1 MSSPCSNGFSPSFF
15 VKTNPIPPQIHHYQ
29 NQAQQPHFSSSHSR
43 RFSNTSKANPKPHFT
58 NPFQFLLSATFFNRW
73 DLNFELVSQM
83 GFYFFFFHL
92 TRFSTFEMRSWGL
105 RFLQSTAF
113 STTEVWI
120 LSHFLKLVWVSLISS
135 NYNSWI
141 LNFRSFSQIRCLQSL
156 LPLHTAVSSARLTS
170 CLGIDS
176 SSSRSL
182 SQGMICSANPGVWYL
197 QYFKFSI
204 RKQLF
209 TL

>member
-1 MSSPCSNGFSPSFF
+1 MASRYRSLSKPTLSLLKSTITKTKLSNPTPLLCTPG
-15 VKTNPIPPQIHHYQ
+15 
-29 NQAQQPHFSSSHSR
+29 A
-43 RFSNTSKANPKPHFT
+43 FSNTSKANPKPHFT

-73 DLNFELVSQM
+73 DLNFD
-83 GFYFFFFHL
+83 
-92 TRFSTFEMRSWGL
+92 
-105 RFLQSTAF
+105 
-113 STTEVWI
+113 
-120 LSHFLKLVWVSLISS
+120 

-182 SQGMICSANPGVWYL
+182 SQGMICSANPGV
-197 QYFKFSI
+197 
-204 RKQLF
+204 
-209 TL
+209 